1 MSKIA
6 DALVLFEEEFK
17 KAEDEYNFWTSELEI
32 TGYDT
37 DNAIAAAQY
46 YGKMLAYAEMENKI
60 AENFKVWHY
69 MNGFK
74 PRLYKEDYE

>member
-6 DALVLFEEEFK
+6 DALILFEEEFK
-17 KAEDEYNFWTSELEI
+17 KAEAEYDFWTSELDM

-46 YGKMLAYAEMENKI
+46 YGKMCAFAEMEAKLM
-60 AENFKVWHY
+60 ENFKIKHY
-69 MNGFK
+69 MDGFK